1 MSDLLTTLTV
11 TAVAPFVFQ
20 TDIGANHT
28 DKLFWTSNPQIVAVQ
43 KLEPKE
49 LSPTKFVNEV
59 SKQETPKRE
68 KKEEPKKEETPTPKV
83 VTYTVEEGDN
93 LSVIADKHQTSW
105 VRIWHK
111 NKQLEHQDQLKVGD
125 KLTIPNVDET
135 LEDRPPVSPL
145 AAPVSP
151 SSTEVA
157 QVTTST
163 PTTSYTASQSVSR
176 PYVGEPNAYAVG
188 WCTWWVKEKRP
199 DIGGYWGNAGY
210 NWISAAQSS
219 GFSTGSAPRAGAIGV
234 KPGHVVY
241 VESVSGSQVNISE
254 MGWGYRANT
263 VPNYRTVSASE
274 FTYIY

>member
-20 TDIGANHT
+20 TDMGVNQT
-28 DKLFWTSNPQIVAVQ
+28 DKLFWTQRPQIVAVQ

-49 LSPTKFVNEV
+49 LSSTKFVNEV
-59 SKQETPKRE
+59 SKKEAPKRE
-68 KKEEPKKEETPTPKV
+68 KKEEPVKQETLEPV
-83 VTYTVEEGDN
+83 VVKYTVQDGDN

-105 VRIWHK
+105 VRIWQK
-111 NKQLEHQDQLKVGD
+111 NTQLVHQDQLTVGEE
-125 KLTIPNVDET
+125 LIIPNGDEV
-135 LEDRPPVSPL
+135 LEDRPSVAPP

-151 SSTEVA
+151 SSPQVA

-163 PTTSYTASQSVSR
+163 STTSYTASQSVSR

-199 DIGGYWGNAGY
+199 EIGGYWGNAGY
-210 NWISAAQSS
+210 NWISAAQAA
-219 GFSTGSAPRAGAIGV
+219 GFSTGSTPVAGAIGV
-234 KPGHVVY
+234 QAGHVVY

>member
-11 TAVAPFVFQ
+11 TAVSPFMFN
-20 TDIGANHT
+20 TDMGFNQT
-28 DKLFWTSNPQIVAVQ
+28 DKLLWHNQQTVAVQ
-43 KLEPKE
+43 KLEPKKE
-49 LSPTKFVNEV
+49 A
-59 SKQETPKRE
+59 PKRE
-68 KKEEPKKEETPTPKV
+68 KKEEPVKQGTLEPVV
-83 VTYTVEEGDN
+83 VTYAVEEGDN
-93 LSVIADKHQTSW
+93 LSVIADKHRTSW
-105 VRIWHK
+105 VRIWQK
-111 NKQLEHQDQLKVGD
+111 NTQLQNQDQLSVGET
-125 KLTIPNVDET
+125 LTIPNADEV
-135 LEDRPPVSPL
+135 LADRPPVGPL
-145 AAPVSP
+145 AAPVSG
-151 SSTEVA
+151 SSTEAVSF
-157 QVTTST
+157 TTST

-199 DIGGYWGNAGY
+199 EIGGYWGNAGY
-210 NWISAAQSS
+210 NWISAAQAS
-219 GFSTGSAPRAGAIGV
+219 GFSTGSTPMAGAIGV

>member
-20 TDIGANHT
+20 TDMGANHT

-49 LSPTKFVNEV
+49 LSSTKFVNEV

-68 KKEEPKKEETPTPKV
+68 KKEEPKKETPTPKV

-105 VRIWHK
+105 VRIWQS

-125 KLTIPNVDET
+125 KLTIPNEDEQ
-135 LEDRPPVSPL
+135 LEERSPVTTPV
-145 AAPVSP
+145 APVSD

-163 PTTSYTASQSVSR
+163 STTSYTASQSVSR

-199 DIGGYWGNAGY
+199 EIGGYWGNAGY
-210 NWISAAQSS
+210 NWISAAQAA
-219 GFSTGSAPRAGAIGV
+219 GFSTGSTPVAGAIGV
-234 KPGHVVY
+234 QAGHVVY

>member
-11 TAVAPFVFQ
+11 TAVAPFMFN
-20 TDIGANHT
+20 TDMGFNQT
-28 DKLFWTSNPQIVAVQ
+28 DKLLWHNPQTVAVQ
-43 KLEPKE
+43 KLEPKKE
-49 LSPTKFVNEV
+49 A
-59 SKQETPKRE
+59 PKRE
-68 KKEEPKKEETPTPKV
+68 KKEEPVKQGTLEPVV

-105 VRIWHK
+105 VSIWQK

-125 KLTIPNVDET
+125 KLTIPNQDEE
-135 LEDRPPVSPL
+135 LEERSPVTPL
-145 AAPVSP
+145 AAPVSD
-151 SSTEVA
+151 SSTEAVSF
-157 QVTTST
+157 TTST

-199 DIGGYWGNAGY
+199 DIGGYWGDAGY
-210 NWISAAQSS
+210 NWISAAQAA
-219 GFSTGSAPRAGAIGV
+219 GFSTGSIPVAGAIGV
-234 KPGHVVY
+234 QPGHVVY
-241 VESVSGSQVNISE
+241 VESVSGSNVNISE

>member
-11 TAVAPFVFQ
+11 TAVAPFMFN
-20 TDIGANHT
+20 TDMGFNQT
-28 DKLFWTSNPQIVAVQ
+28 DKLLWHNPQTVAVQ

-49 LSPTKFVNEV
+49 LSSTKFVNEV
-59 SKQETPKRE
+59 SKKEAPKRE
-68 KKEEPKKEETPTPKV
+68 KKEEPEKETPKPKV

-105 VRIWHK
+105 VRIWQK

-151 SSTEVA
+151 SGTEVA

-163 PTTSYTASQSVSR
+163 STTSYTASQSVSR

-199 DIGGYWGNAGY
+199 EIGGYWGNAGY
-210 NWISAAQSS
+210 NWISAAQAA
-219 GFSTGSAPRAGAIGV
+219 GFSTGSIPVAGAIGV
-234 KPGHVVY
+234 QPGHVVY
-241 VESVSGSQVNISE
+241 VESVSGSNVNISE

>member
-1 MSDLLTTLTV
+1 MSDLLTTLIV

-20 TDIGANHT
+20 TDMGANHT
-28 DKLFWTSNPQIVAVQ
+28 DKLFWAQGPQIVAVQ

-49 LSPTKFVNEV
+49 LS
-59 SKQETPKRE
+59 KQEAPKRE
-68 KKEEPKKEETPTPKV
+68 KKEEPKKETPTPKV

-105 VRIWHK
+105 VRIWQS
-111 NKQLEHQDQLKVGD
+111 NKQLEHQDQLKVGY

-135 LEDRPPVSPL
+135 LEDRPPVSPP

-151 SSTEVA
+151 SSPEVA

-176 PYVGEPNAYAVG
+176 QYVGEPNAYAVG

-199 DIGGYWGNAGY
+199 EIGGYWGNAGY
-210 NWISAAQSS
+210 NWISAAQAS

>member
-1 MSDLLTTLTV
+1 MSDLLTTLAV
-11 TAVAPFVFQ
+11 TAVAPFTFGGQ
-20 TDIGANHT
+20 SDISS
-28 DKLFWTSNPQIVAVQ
+28 TSRLLQFSKPVASNIQIVA
-43 KLEPKE
+43 PKKKE
-49 LSPTKFVNEV
+49 K
-59 SKQETPKRE
+59 KQEAPKAPE
-68 KKEEPKKEETPTPKV
+68 TPKV
-83 VTYTVEEGDN
+83 VTYVVQENDS
-93 LSVIADKHQTSW
+93 LSTIAEKHQTTW
-105 VRIWHK
+105 MRLWQK
-111 NKQLEHQDQLKVGD
+111 NTQLQNQDQLSVGET
-125 KLTIPNVDET
+125 LTIPNADEV
-135 LEDRPPVSPL
+135 LADRPPVGPL
-145 AAPVSP
+145 AAPVSG
-151 SSTEVA
+151 SSTEAVSF
-157 QVTTST
+157 TTST

-199 DIGGYWGNAGY
+199 EIGGYWGNAGY
-210 NWISAAQSS
+210 NWISAAQAS